1 MNWIT
6 KFIKP
11 KIKSLLKKRSAGDNK
26 TTLWTTCE
34 CKNLI
39 YKDELFNNL
48 SVCPNC
54 GSHHK
59 LTCEERF
66 KIFFDNKEYTILENP
81 LPQDDPLKFTDTK
94 KYTDRLK
101 QARELTKQSDAISI
115 AHGKLKNINITVGAQ
130 NFSFIGGSLGAASG
144 EAFIHGIQYAI
155 DNETPFVFFSC
166 SGGAR
171 MMESAISLMQ
181 MSRCVLA
188 VNELK
193 KHNLPYIVIMTN
205 PTAGGVTASFAG
217 LGDIIIAEPKATI
230 CFAGKRVVQDTVK
243 EELPEEFQTAEFVRD
258 HGGIDLVVERKY
270 LRSTTST
277 LLSILLK
284 KKEGQAISE
293 TSDVTTFNETLP
305 KTSKAV

>member
-1 MNWIT
+1 M
-6 KFIKP
+6 
-11 KIKSLLKKRSAGDNK
+11 
-26 TTLWTTCE
+26 
-34 CKNLI
+34 I

-48 SVCPNC
+48 NVCPNC

-66 KIFFDNKEYTILENP
+66 KIFFDDKEYTILETP
-81 LPQDDPLKFTDTK
+81 LPKDDPLKFSDTK
-94 KYTDRLK
+94 KYIDRLK

-115 AHGKLKNINITVGAQ
+115 AHGKLKNIDITVGAQ

-155 DNETPFVFFSC
+155 DNETPFIFFSC

-230 CFAGKRVVQDTVK
+230 CFAGKRVVQDTMK
-243 EELPEEFQTAEFVRD
+243 EELPEGFQTAEFVLA
-258 HGGIDLVVERKY
+258 HGGVDLVIERKH

-293 TSDVTTFNETLP
+293 TSDVTTFDETLP

>member
-1 MNWIT
+1 MKIFCLVLL
-6 KFIKP
+6 KFKSFIKP
-11 KIKSLLKKRSAGDNK
+11 KIKSLLKKRSAGDDK
-26 TTLWTTCE
+26 TALWTTCE

-66 KIFFDNKEYTILENP
+66 KIFFDNKEYTILETP
-81 LPQDDPLKFTDTK
+81 LPKDDPLKFSDTK
-94 KYTDRLK
+94 KYIDRLK

-130 NFSFIGGSLGAASG
+130 NFAFIGGSLGAASG

-193 KHNLPYIVIMTN
+193 KNNLPYIVVMTN

-217 LGDIIIAEPKATI
+217 LGDTIIGEPKATI
-230 CFAGKRVVQDTVK
+230 CFAGSRIIRDTVK
-243 EELPEEFQTAEFVRD
+243 EELPEGFQTAEFVQD
-258 HGGIDLVVERKY
+258 HGGIDLVCERKHV
-270 LRSTTST
+270 RSKIST
-277 LLSILLK
+277 L
-284 KKEGQAISE
+284 
-293 TSDVTTFNETLP
+293 
-305 KTSKAV
+305 

>member
-11 KIKSLLKKRSAGDNK
+11 KIKSLLKKRSAGGDK
-26 TTLWTTCE
+26 TVLWTTCE

-54 GSHHK
+54 SSHHK

-66 KIFFDNKEYTILENP
+66 KIFFDNKEYTILETP
-81 LPQDDPLKFTDTK
+81 LPKDDPLKFSDTK
-94 KYTDRLK
+94 KYIDRLK
-101 QARELTKQSDAISI
+101 QARKLTKQSDAILI

-193 KHNLPYIVIMTN
+193 KHNLPYIVVMTN

-217 LGDIIIAEPKATI
+217 LGDVIIAEPKATI
-230 CFAGKRVVQDTVK
+230 CFAGKRVVQDTMK
-243 EELPEEFQTAEFVRD
+243 EELPEGFQTAEFVRD
-258 HGGIDLVVERKY
+258 HGGIDLVCERKH

-293 TSDVTTFNETLP
+293 TSDVTTFDETLP

>member
-11 KIKSLLKKRSAGDNK
+11 KIKSLLKKRSAGGNK
-26 TTLWTTCE
+26 TALWTTCE

-101 QARELTKQSDAISI
+101 QARELTRQSDAILI

-130 NFSFIGGSLGAASG
+130 SFSFIGGSLGAASG

-155 DNETPFVFFSC
+155 NNETPFVFFSC

-205 PTAGGVTASFAG
+205 PTAGGVTASFAS
-217 LGDIIIAEPKATI
+217 LGDVIIAEPKATI
-230 CFAGKRVVQDTVK
+230 CFAGKRVVQDTMK

-258 HGGIDLVVERKY
+258 HGGVDLVVERKH
-270 LRSTTST
+270 LRSATST

-293 TSDVTTFNETLP
+293 TSDVTTFNKTLP

>member
-11 KIKSLLKKRSAGDNK
+11 KIKSLLKKRSAGGDK
-26 TTLWTTCE
+26 TALWTTCE

-101 QARELTKQSDAISI
+101 QARKLTKQSDAISI

-243 EELPEEFQTAEFVRD
+243 EELPDGFQTAEFVRD
-258 HGGIDLVVERKY
+258 HGGVDLVVERRY
-270 LRSTTST
+270 LKSTTST

-293 TSDVTTFNETLP
+293 TSDVTTFDETLP

>member
-101 QARELTKQSDAISI
+101 QARKLTRQSDAISI

-130 NFSFIGGSLGAASG
+130 NFLFIGGSLGAASG

-155 DNETPFVFFSC
+155 DNKTPFVFFSC

-188 VNELK
+188 INELK

-217 LGDIIIAEPKATI
+217 LGDVIIAEPKATI
-230 CFAGKRVVQDTVK
+230 CFAGKRVVQDTMK
-243 EELPEEFQTAEFVRD
+243 EELPE
-258 HGGIDLVVERKY
+258 GISNSRICS
-270 LRSTTST
+270 RPWWS
-277 LLSILLK
+277 
-284 KKEGQAISE
+284 
-293 TSDVTTFNETLP
+293 
-305 KTSKAV
+305 

>member
-11 KIKSLLKKRSAGDNK
+11 KIKSLLKKRSAGDDK
-26 TTLWTTCE
+26 TALWTTCE

-66 KIFFDNKEYTILENP
+66 KIFFDNKEYTILETP
-81 LPQDDPLKFTDTK
+81 LPKDDPLKFSDTK
-94 KYTDRLK
+94 KYIDRLK

-115 AHGKLKNINITVGAQ
+115 AHGKLKNIDITVGAQ

-217 LGDIIIAEPKATI
+217 LGDVIIAEPKATI

-243 EELPEEFQTAEFVRD
+243 EELPEGFQTAEFVRD
-258 HGGIDLVVERKY
+258 HGGVDLVVERKY

-293 TSDVTTFNETLP
+293 TSDVTTFDETLP

>member
-11 KIKSLLKKRSAGDNK
+11 KIKSLLKKRSAGDDK
-26 TTLWTTCE
+26 TALWTTCE

-66 KIFFDNKEYTILENP
+66 KIFFDNKEYTILETP
-81 LPQDDPLKFTDTK
+81 LPKDDPLKFSDTK
-94 KYTDRLK
+94 KYIDRLK

-115 AHGKLKNINITVGAQ
+115 AHGKLKNIDITVGAQ

-193 KHNLPYIVIMTN
+193 KRNLPYIVIMTN

-217 LGDIIIAEPKATI
+217 LGDVIIAEPKATI

-243 EELPEEFQTAEFVRD
+243 EELPEGFQTAEFVRD
-258 HGGIDLVVERKY
+258 HGGIDLVVERSY

-293 TSDVTTFNETLP
+293 TSDVATFDKTLP

>member
-11 KIKSLLKKRSAGDNK
+11 KIKSLLKKRSAGGNK
-26 TTLWTTCE
+26 TALWTTCE

-66 KIFFDNKEYTILENP
+66 KIFFDNKKYTILENP

-101 QARELTKQSDAISI
+101 QARELTRQSDAISI

-171 MMESAISLMQ
+171 MMQSAISLMQ

-193 KHNLPYIVIMTN
+193 KHNLPYIVIMAN
-205 PTAGGVTASFAG
+205 PTAGGVTASFAA
-217 LGDIIIAEPKATI
+217 LGDVIIAEPKATI
-230 CFAGKRVVQDTVK
+230 CFAGKRVVQDTMK

-258 HGGIDLVVERKY
+258 HCGIDIVIERKY

-293 TSDVTTFNETLP
+293 TSDVTTFDETLP

>member
-11 KIKSLLKKRSAGDNK
+11 KIKSLFKKRSSSTKEA
-26 TTLWTTCE
+26 LWITCD

-39 YKDELFNNL
+39 YKDELLNNL
-48 SVCPNC
+48 SVCPTC
-54 GSHHK
+54 GFHHK

-66 KIFFDNKEYTILENP
+66 KTFFDNSQYEILETP
-81 LPQDDPLKFTDTK
+81 IPKDDPLNFQDVK

-101 QARELTKQSDAISI
+101 LAREKTKQSDAILI
-115 AHGKLKNINITVGAQ
+115 AQGKLNEIEVTVGAQ
-130 NFSFIGGSLGAASG
+130 NFNFIGGSVGSASG
-144 EAFIHGIQYAI
+144 EAFVHGVQQAV
-155 DNETPFVFFSC
+155 DKKTPFIFFSC
-166 SGGAR
+166 SGGQR

-181 MSRCVLA
+181 MTRTVVA

-193 KHNLPYIVIMTN
+193 KNNIPYIVVLGN
-205 PTAGGVTASFAG
+205 PTTGGVSASFAT
-217 LGDIIIAEPKATI
+217 LGDILIGEPKAVI
-230 CFAGKRVVQDTVK
+230 AFAGKRVIQNTVK
-243 EELPEEFQTAEFVRD
+243 ETLPEDFQTAEFVKD

-270 LRSTTST
+270 LRSTIST

-284 KKEGQAISE
+284 KKESQFISNND
-293 TSDVTTFNETLP
+293 DVTNLDKNLS

>member
-11 KIKSLLKKRSAGDNK
+11 KIKSLLKKRSAGGDK
-26 TTLWTTCE
+26 TVLWTTCE

-66 KIFFDNKEYTILENP
+66 KIFFDNKEYTILETP
-81 LPQDDPLKFTDTK
+81 LPKDDPLKFSDTK
-94 KYTDRLK
+94 KYIDRLK

-115 AHGKLKNINITVGAQ
+115 AHGKLKNIDITVGAQ

-155 DNETPFVFFSC
+155 NNKTPFVFFSC

-217 LGDIIIAEPKATI
+217 LGDVIIAEPKATI
-230 CFAGKRVVQDTVK
+230 CFAGKRVVQDTMK
-243 EELPEEFQTAEFVRD
+243 EELPEGFQTAEFVRD
-258 HGGIDLVVERKY
+258 HGGVDLVVERKY
-270 LRSTTST
+270 LRSTIST
-277 LLSILLK
+277 ILSILLK

-293 TSDVTTFNETLP
+293 TSDATTFDEALP

>member
-26 TTLWTTCE
+26 IALWTTCE

-48 SVCPNC
+48 NVCPNC

-59 LTCEERF
+59 LSCEERF
-66 KIFFDNKEYTILENP
+66 KIFFDNKEYITLENP
-81 LPQDDPLKFTDTK
+81 LPQDDPLKFFDTK

-101 QARELTKQSDAISI
+101 QARKATKQSDAILI

-155 DNETPFVFFSC
+155 NNETPFVFFSC

-217 LGDIIIAEPKATI
+217 LGDVIIAEPKATI
-230 CFAGKRVVQDTVK
+230 CFAGKRVVQDTMK
-243 EELPEEFQTAEFVRD
+243 EELPEGFQTAEFVRD
-258 HGGIDLVVERKY
+258 HGGVDLVVERKY

-293 TSDVTTFNETLP
+293 TSDVTTFDETLP

>member
-11 KIKSLLKKRSAGDNK
+11 KIKSLFKKRLLKDDKSS
-26 TTLWTTCE
+26 LWATCE

-39 YKDELFNNL
+39 YKDELFKNL
-48 SVCPNC
+48 SVCPTC

-66 KIFFDNKEYTILENP
+66 KIFFDNKDYEILETP
-81 LPQDDPLKFTDTK
+81 LPKDDPLKFNDLK
-94 KYTDRLK
+94 KYSDRLK
-101 QARELTKQSDAISI
+101 NARKITKQSDAIQI
-115 AHGKLKNINITVGAQ
+115 AHGKLDGMNVTVGAQ

-144 EAFIHGIQYAI
+144 EAFIHGIQHAI
-155 DNETPFVFFSC
+155 SNKTPFIFFSC

-171 MMESAISLMQ
+171 MMESGIALSNMTRTVIG
-181 MSRCVLA
+181 

-193 KHNLPYIVIMTN
+193 KNNLPYIVVMTN
-205 PTAGGVTASFAG
+205 PTAGGTTASFAG
-217 LGDIIIAEPKATI
+217 LGDIIIGEPKAI
-230 CFAGKRVVQDTVK
+230 IAFAGARVIKDTVK
-243 EELPEEFQTAEFVRD
+243 EELPEGFQSAEFVKD
-258 HGGIDLVVERKY
+258 HGGIDLVIERKY
-270 LRSTTST
+270 LRSTITT

-284 KKEGQAISE
+284 KKDGQVIS
-293 TSDVTTFNETLP
+293 TNDVPTFKETLP

>member
-11 KIKSLLKKRSAGDNK
+11 KIKSLLKKRSAGDDK
-26 TTLWTTCE
+26 TALWTTCE

-66 KIFFDNKEYTILENP
+66 KIFFDDKEYTILETP
-81 LPQDDPLKFTDTK
+81 LPKDDPLKFSDTK
-94 KYTDRLK
+94 KYIDRLK
-101 QARELTKQSDAISI
+101 QARELTRQSDAILI

-193 KHNLPYIVIMTN
+193 KHNLPYIVTMTN
-205 PTAGGVTASFAG
+205 PTAGGVTASFAS
-217 LGDIIIAEPKATI
+217 LGDVIIAEPKATI

-243 EELPEEFQTAEFVRD
+243 EELPEGFQTAEFVRD
-258 HGGIDLVVERKY
+258 HGGVDLVVERKY

-293 TSDVTTFNETLP
+293 TSDVTTFDETLP

>member
-11 KIKSLLKKRSAGDNK
+11 KIKSLFKKRLTKNDESS
-26 TTLWTTCE
+26 LWSTCE

-39 YKDELFNNL
+39 YKDELLKNL
-48 SVCPNC
+48 SVCPTC

-66 KIFFDNKEYTILENP
+66 KIFFDDKQYTILDTP
-81 LPQDDPLKFTDTK
+81 LPVDDPLKFNDLK
-94 KYTDRLK
+94 KYSDRLRK
-101 QARELTKQSDAISI
+101 ARELTKQSDAIQI
-115 AHGKLKNINITVGAQ
+115 AHGKLEGTEITVGAQ

-144 EAFIHGIQYAI
+144 EAFIHGVQYAI
-155 DNETPFVFFSC
+155 NNKTPFVFFSC

-171 MMESAISLMQ
+171 MMESGISLSNMT
-181 MSRCVLA
+181 RTVIG

-193 KHNLPYIVIMTN
+193 KNNLPYIVVMTN
-205 PTAGGVTASFAG
+205 PTAGGTTASFAG
-217 LGDIIIAEPKATI
+217 LGDIIIGEPKAI
-230 CFAGKRVVQDTVK
+230 IAFAGARVIKDTVK
-243 EELPEEFQTAEFVRD
+243 EELPEGFQTAEFVKD

-270 LRSTTST
+270 LRSTIST

-284 KKEGQAISE
+284 KKESQAIA
-293 TSDVTTFNETLP
+293 TTDVATFEETLP

>member
-6 KFIKP
+6 RFIKP
-11 KIKSLLKKRSAGDNK
+11 KIKSLFKKRLTKSDESS
-26 TTLWTTCE
+26 LWSTCE

-39 YKDELFNNL
+39 YKDELLKNL
-48 SVCPNC
+48 SVCPTC

-66 KIFFDNKEYTILENP
+66 KIFFDDKQYTILDTP
-81 LPQDDPLKFTDTK
+81 LPVDDPLKFNDLK
-94 KYTDRLK
+94 KYSDRLRK
-101 QARELTKQSDAISI
+101 ARELTKQSDAIQI
-115 AHGKLKNINITVGAQ
+115 AHGKLEGTEITVGAQ

-144 EAFIHGIQYAI
+144 EAFIHGVQYAI
-155 DNETPFVFFSC
+155 NNKTPFVFFSC

-171 MMESAISLMQ
+171 MMESGISLSNMT
-181 MSRCVLA
+181 RTVIG

-193 KHNLPYIVIMTN
+193 KNNLPYIVVMTN
-205 PTAGGVTASFAG
+205 PTAGGTTASFAG
-217 LGDIIIAEPKATI
+217 LGDIIIGEPKAI
-230 CFAGKRVVQDTVK
+230 IAFAGARVIKDTVK
-243 EELPEEFQTAEFVRD
+243 EELPEGFQTAEFVKD

-270 LRSTTST
+270 LRSTIST

-284 KKEGQAISE
+284 KKESQAIS
-293 TSDVTTFNETLP
+293 TTDVATFEETLP

>member
-101 QARELTKQSDAISI
+101 QARELTKQSDAVSI
-115 AHGKLKNINITVGAQ
+115 AHGKLKNIDITVGAQ

-155 DNETPFVFFSC
+155 DNKTPFVFFSC

-217 LGDIIIAEPKATI
+217 LGDVIIAEPKATI
-230 CFAGKRVVQDTVK
+230 CFAGKRVVQDTMK

-258 HGGIDLVVERKY
+258 HGGVDLVVERKY

-293 TSDVTTFNETLP
+293 TSDVTTFDETLP

>member
-11 KIKSLLKKRSAGDNK
+11 KIKSLFKKRSLNDDK
-26 TTLWTTCE
+26 SSLWTTCE

-39 YKDELFNNL
+39 YKDELFKNL
-48 SVCPNC
+48 NVCPTC

-66 KIFFDNKEYTILENP
+66 KIFFDDKEFTILDT
-81 LPQDDPLKFTDTK
+81 PQPKDDPLRFNDLK
-94 KYTDRLK
+94 KYSDRLK
-101 QARELTKQSDAISI
+101 KARELTKQSDAIQI
-115 AHGKLKNINITVGAQ
+115 AHGKLEGTKITVGAQ
-130 NFSFIGGSLGAASG
+130 NFAFIGGSLGAASG
-144 EAFIHGIQYAI
+144 EAFIHGVQYAI
-155 DNETPFVFFSC
+155 DNKTPFVFFSC

-171 MMESAISLMQ
+171 MMESGISLSNMT
-181 MSRCVLA
+181 RTVIG

-193 KHNLPYIVIMTN
+193 KNNLPYIVVMTN
-205 PTAGGVTASFAG
+205 PTAGGTTASFAG
-217 LGDIIIAEPKATI
+217 LGDVIIGEPKAI
-230 CFAGKRVVQDTVK
+230 IAFAGARVIKDTVK
-243 EELPEEFQTAEFVRD
+243 EELPEGFQTAEFVKE

-270 LRSTTST
+270 LRSTIST

-284 KKEGQAISE
+284 KKEAQDIG
-293 TSDVTTFNETLP
+293 TTDVATFKETLP

>member
-11 KIKSLLKKRSAGDNK
+11 KIKSLLKKRSADGDK
-26 TTLWTTCE
+26 TALWTTCE

-54 GSHHK
+54 SSHHK

-66 KIFFDNKEYTILENP
+66 KIFFDNKEYTILETP
-81 LPQDDPLKFTDTK
+81 LPKDDPLKFSDTK
-94 KYTDRLK
+94 KYIDRLK
-101 QARELTKQSDAISI
+101 QARELTKQSDAILI

-193 KHNLPYIVIMTN
+193 KHNLPYIVVMTN

-217 LGDIIIAEPKATI
+217 LGDVIIAEPKATI
-230 CFAGKRVVQDTVK
+230 CFAGKRVVQDTMK
-243 EELPEEFQTAEFVRD
+243 EELPEGFQTAEFVRD

-270 LRSTTST
+270 LRSTIST

-293 TSDVTTFNETLP
+293 TSDVTTFDKTLP